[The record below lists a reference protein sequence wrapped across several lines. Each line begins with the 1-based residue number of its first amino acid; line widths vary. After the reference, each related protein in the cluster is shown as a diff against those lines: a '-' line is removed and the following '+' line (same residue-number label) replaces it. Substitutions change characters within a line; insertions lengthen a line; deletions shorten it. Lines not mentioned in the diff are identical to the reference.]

1 MALTFTDVNK
11 SAADL
16 SFDTVTIN
24 SAATQDS
31 AEVDRGANTSVDDI
45 VVLLTV
51 TGFAAALTAGG
62 YMKVS
67 LVPLSGTGGT
77 EYNDGPGGVVL
88 PVTADALYDMP
99 ATLELPPGVRYFKI
113 RVTNS
118 SGQNTDA
125 NAVSLLLRYQAVT
138 V

>member
-11 SAADL
+11 SASDL

-24 SAATQDS
+24 AAATQDS
-31 AEVDRGANTSVDDI
+31 AEVDRGASTSVDDI

-51 TGFAAALTAGG
+51 TGFAAAPAAGG

-77 EYNDGPGGVVL
+77 EYNDGPGGVVI
-88 PVTADALYDMP
+88 PCTADALYDAP
-99 ATLELPPGVRYFKI
+99 AHLSLPSGCRYFKI
-113 RVTNS
+113 RVKNS
-118 SGQNTDA
+118 TSQNTDA
-125 NAVSLLLRYQAVT
+125 DAVSILAKWQAVT
-138 V
+138 A

>member
-11 SAADL
+11 SASDL
-16 SFDTVTIN
+16 SFDTVTIAA
-24 SAATQDS
+24 AATQDS
-31 AEVDRGANTSVDDI
+31 AEVDRGANTSVDDV

-77 EYNDGPGGVVL
+77 EYNDGPGGVVI
-88 PVTADALYDMP
+88 PVTDALYDAP
-99 ATLELPPGVRYFKI
+99 AHLSLPSGCRYFKI

-118 SGQNTDA
+118 TSQNTDA
-125 NAVSLLLRYQAVT
+125 NAVSILAKWQAVT
-138 V
+138 A